1 MSTVIDDRRVGSA
14 RVAIAA
20 RWSVWLPAFALV
32 VGLGVVFWRT
42 ALDMVAMWNLYASY
56 THAWL
61 VPPIVLW
68 LVWRRRARLFA
79 LPVKP
84 LPWLALPIG
93 FACAVWL
100 GGDLMAMNAPT
111 QFAFV
116 TVAVLAVP
124 ALFGWAVAR
133 ALLFPLSFLYFSVPF
148 GEFMVGPMMD
158 WTADFTVLAL
168 QLSGVPV
175 YREGLQFVIPSGTWS
190 VIEACS
196 GVRYLTAS
204 FMVGTLFA
212 YLNYRSPWRRAT
224 FVFISLLVP
233 VAANWV
239 RAYLIV
245 MLGHLTDNRLAAGVD
260 HLVYG
265 WLFFGVVIGLMFM
278 IGARWAEPVEA
289 TAAASPAVPV
299 ASANPLPVGR
309 LWLAAVAVL
318 LVLAAADRWH
328 DRVEQPSGRGDP
340 HPELPVAAGWTAEL
354 DVGDPHEWV
363 PHWPSANT
371 VLRARLTPT
380 MGPAQADGAVQLWLG
395 AYRDQNSE
403 RKLVTSIHGFVQ
415 PGAQRE
421 WVVVAAARQAV
432 ALPGG
437 EVLARAA
444 LIQREGAIGGRGEA
458 RLEAL
463 QLYWVGGRW
472 TASPVWAR
480 VWLAWD
486 RLRGQGDDSAVV
498 VLYRQ
503 QPADAEGNG
512 SDPRSPPL
520 TRAAQALLP
529 AVGAAL
535 AAEALPRGR

>member
-1 MSTVIDDRRVGSA
+1 
-14 RVAIAA
+14 
-20 RWSVWLPAFALV
+20 
-32 VGLGVVFWRT
+32 
-42 ALDMVAMWNLYASY
+42 
-56 THAWL
+56 
-61 VPPIVLW
+61 
-68 LVWRRRARLFA
+68 
-79 LPVKP
+79 
-84 LPWLALPIG
+84 
-93 FACAVWL
+93 
-100 GGDLMAMNAPT
+100 
-111 QFAFV
+111 
-116 TVAVLAVP
+116 
-124 ALFGWAVAR
+124 
-133 ALLFPLSFLYFSVPF
+133 
-148 GEFMVGPMMD
+148 
-158 WTADFTVLAL
+158 
-168 QLSGVPV
+168 
-175 YREGLQFVIPSGTWS
+175 
-190 VIEACS
+190 
-196 GVRYLTAS
+196 
-204 FMVGTLFA
+204 LFA

-224 FVFISLLVP
+224 FMLISLLVP
-233 VAANWV
+233 IVANWV

-278 IGARWAEPVEA
+278 IGARWAEPLEVPA
-289 TAAASPAVPV
+289 SASPAAAAAS
-299 ASANPLPVGR
+299 ASPMPVGR

-340 HPELPVAAGWTAEL
+340 RPALPVVAGWTTEPEA
-354 DVGDPHEWV
+354 GDPHEWA

-371 VLRARLTPT
+371 VLRARLAPT
-380 MGPAQADGAVQLWLG
+380 GGPALADGAVQLWLG
-395 AYRDQNSE
+395 AYRDQNAE

-415 PGAQRE
+415 PGEHRE

-437 EVLARAA
+437 EVQARAA
-444 LIQREGAIGGRGEA
+444 LIQRVGAIGGRGGV

-480 VWLAWD
+480 AWLAWD

-503 QPADAEGNG
+503 QPPDLDGHG